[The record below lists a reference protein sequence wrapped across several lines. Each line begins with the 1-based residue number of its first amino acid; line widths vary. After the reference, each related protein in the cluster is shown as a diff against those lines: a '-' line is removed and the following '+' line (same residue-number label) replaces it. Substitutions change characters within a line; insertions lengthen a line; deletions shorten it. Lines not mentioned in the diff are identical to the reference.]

1 VAVVGGGVAGLT
13 AGYLLRTRYDVTL
26 FESLSRL
33 GGHADTHHVPAP
45 DGAVHAIDT
54 GFIVSNTRTYPLLT
68 RLLGELGVATQRTEM
83 SLSVR
88 CDGCGLEYAGGRGIA
103 GLAAG
108 LTAGLAAG
116 RGSAAGRRYVRMLAE
131 APRFYRGAR
140 AALASVQP
148 GADQTLGQFLSASG
162 FSAYFQQHFAAPLV
176 ATVWSCPPRLAF
188 SYPARYLFTFLAN
201 HGMLSVR
208 RPVTWHTI
216 SGGSA
221 SYVNR
226 IAGKLGCVRVGSA
239 VRSVRRVPA
248 GVEVRD
254 ASGAAAEFDAAVIAT
269 HADQALSLLA
279 EPTRLERELLGAFSY
294 SRNRVLLHSDPLLLP
309 RSRGARA
316 SWNYYQDSCSGDGP
330 ARVSYDMNRLQRL
343 GTRHRYLVSVNPGA
357 EPKAVAAAMTYSHP
371 VYTPQ
376 SVRAQRRLA
385 ELNDGRLAF
394 AGAYHGW
401 GFHEDGCRSGVAAA
415 ASLGAAWLARRRST
429 NAGCATCG
437 PRPSGTSSRTAP
449 GCGWWISTRCPA
461 CRARPAG
468 WPGSS
473 RATTWATRRP
483 PCGRTSRRFSRR
495 TTSTPRAGAC

>member
-1 VAVVGGGVAGLT
+1 MPGRADQARASSGARKVAVVGGGVAGLT
-13 AGYLLRTRYDVTL
+13 AGYLLRTRYDVTV
-26 FESLSRL
+26 FESRSRL
-33 GGHADTHHVPAP
+33 GGHADTHQVAAP
-45 DGAVHAIDT
+45 DGAVHAVDT
-54 GFIVSNTRTYPLLT
+54 GFIVSNTSTYPLLT

-108 LTAGLAAG
+108 L
-116 RGSAAGRRYVRMLAE
+116 AAGRRSAADRRYLRMLAE
-131 APRFYRGAR
+131 TPRFYQGAR
-140 AALASVQP
+140 AALACVQS
-148 GADQTLGQFLSASG
+148 GTADQADQTLGQFLSAFG
-162 FSAYFQQHFAAPLV
+162 FSAYFQRHFAAPLV

-208 RPVTWHTI
+208 RQLTWHTI

-226 IAGKLGCVRVGSA
+226 IAGKLSCVRVGSA
-239 VRSVRRVPA
+239 VRSVRRVAA

-316 SWNYYQDSCSGDGP
+316 SWNYYQDSCSGTGP
-330 ARVSYDMNRLQRL
+330 VRVSYDMNRLQRL
-343 GTRHRYLVSVNPGA
+343 ATRHRYLVSVNPGA

-376 SVRAQRRLA
+376 SVCAQRRLA

-415 ASLGAAWLARRRST
+415 ASLGAAW
-429 NAGCATCG
+429 
-437 PRPSGTSSRTAP
+437 
-449 GCGWWISTRCPA
+449 
-461 CRARPAG
+461 
-468 WPGSS
+468 
-473 RATTWATRRP
+473 
-483 PCGRTSRRFSRR
+483 
-495 TTSTPRAGAC
+495 